1 MIIFI
6 FYQHAPAALGGH
18 VSNIIIPI
26 TTAQIAAERSNAVAL
41 SLVAEKCSFR
51 ANVAFLGML

>member
-6 FYQHAPAALGGH
+6 FYQHAPAIRGH

-26 TTAQIAAERSNAVAL
+26 TTAQIEAKRSNAVAL